1 MDDKASLSRTLANF
15 AATLRLEDVP
25 AGIRERARLHILDSL
40 GIAMAS
46 GGYDFA
52 AVTLKAL
59 QGLGGSGSHAVI
71 GFSEGLPLRDA
82 VAMNGLLVHGLDY
95 DDTHT
100 ASVVHTSAGIFPA
113 AFGLACEHGLDGR
126 DLLAAYIIGVETS
139 ARIGAAA
146 GGAFHKAGF
155 HPTGVV
161 NAFGAVLAAGR
172 LTGLSTDQLV
182 DAQGIALS
190 MASGGLEFLSDGAW
204 TKRLHPGW
212 AAMAG
217 VTAAAFAKAGF
228 KGPSQAY
235 EGRFGLFKTYAAGA
249 TFDATFFERLGDDWE
264 TGKVA
269 IKPFPACHFNHA
281 FIDAALA
288 LRDEVD
294 PGAIT
299 GITALVPAGIVDV
312 VCEPQAAKHAPQSA
326 YEAQFSLQYAVATAL
341 LRGRFTLDEL
351 EPPARTDPRAA
362 ALAGKVSYILDP
374 DSPYPR
380 YYSGELVIAMTG
392 GREIRHRESINRGAD
407 ARPLS
412 AADIVEKYRA
422 NAGRRFGPDRVE
434 RLLAVVMDLEKQPDM
449 AALRQA
455 LAAP

>member
-1 MDDKASLSRTLANF
+1 MDDRASLSRTLAGF
-15 AATLRLEDVP
+15 ALALRLEDVP
-25 AGIRERARLHILDSL
+25 PGVLERARLHILDSL
-40 GIAMAS
+40 GIAVAS
-46 GGYDFA
+46 GGHDFA
-52 AVTLKAL
+52 AVAL
-59 QGLGGSGSHAVI
+59 DALRGLGGVGPHAVI
-71 GFSEGLPLRDA
+71 GFAAGLPLRDA
-82 VAMNGLLVHGLDY
+82 VAMNGLLIHGLDY

-100 ASVVHTSAGIFPA
+100 ASVVHTSCGIFPA
-113 AFGLACEHGLDGR
+113 VFGLACEHGLGGR
-126 DLLAAYIIGVETS
+126 DLLAAYVTGVETA

-161 NAFGAVLAAGR
+161 NAFGAALAAGR
-172 LTGLSTDQLV
+172 LTGLTVDQLV

-190 MASGGLEFLSDGAW
+190 LASGGLEFLADGAW

-228 KGPSQAY
+228 KGPSRAY
-235 EGRFGLFKTYAAGA
+235 EGRFGLFRTHAGGA
-249 TFDATFFERLGDDWE
+249 TFDAAAFAGLGQDWE
-264 TGKVA
+264 VAKVA

-288 LRDEVD
+288 LRGQVD
-294 PGAIT
+294 ADAIVR
-299 GITALVPAGIVDV
+299 IVARVPAGIVDV
-312 VCEPQAAKHAPQSA
+312 VCEPQAAKHAPQNA

-341 LRGRFTLDEL
+341 LTGRFTLDEL
-351 EPPARTDPRAA
+351 EPPARTDPRAID
-362 ALAGKVSYILDP
+362 LARKTIYELDP
-374 DSPYPR
+374 DSPFPR
-380 YYSGELVIAMTG
+380 YYSGELAIETAD
-392 GREIRHRESINRGAD
+392 GRTVRHRESINRGAD

-412 AADIVEKYRA
+412 AADIVDKYRA
-422 NAGRRFGPDRVE
+422 NAGRRFAPDRVE
-434 RLLAVVMDLEKQPDM
+434 RLLTVVMDLEKQPDM